1 MVQRRALLT
10 CALAPLGL
18 AHLGLAHAQAYPS
31 KGVVKLLVGFPAGQS
46 TDLVARL
53 VADELQKSMNQSF
66 IVDNRPGAGATVAV
80 AATAKAAP
88 DGYTLL
94 VSSSGPLSV
103 APSLYSKLPYDT
115 LRDLV
120 PVSFIVKATQLILTH
135 NQSPSRTLPE
145 LLERAKQPGS
155 SITYASSGNGTANHL
170 TMEMLRGA
178 ARVPMIHVP
187 YRGSTP
193 AMADLL
199 GGSVDVMAETAT
211 VALPQ
216 VKSGR
221 LRVLATTSLTR
232 LPELP
237 DVPTVAELGFPGFEG
252 GTWIAMMAP
261 RGTPQPVV
269 SQLHT
274 AMTAILTE
282 PRVKNALLAMGAV
295 PLTAPLLEVEAYIKT
310 ETIKWAK
317 VVKES
322 GITMD

>member
-1 MVQRRALLT
+1 MIHRRALLT
-10 CALAPLGL
+10 CALAPL
-18 AHLGLAHAQAYPS
+18 ALGSAGVATAQAYPS
-31 KGVVKLLVGFPAGQS
+31 KGVIKLLVGFPAGQS

-53 VADELQKSMNQSF
+53 IADELQKSTNQSF
-66 IVDNRPGAGATVAV
+66 IVDNRPGAGATVAAGAV
-80 AATAKAAP
+80 AKAVP

-145 LLERAKQPGS
+145 LLERARQPNS
-155 SITYASSGNGTANHL
+155 AITYASSGNGTANHL
-170 TMEMLRGA
+170 TMEMLRIA
-178 ARVPMIHVP
+178 AKVPMTHVP

-211 VALPQ
+211 VAVPQ

-237 DVPTVAELGFPGFEG
+237 DVPTVAELGYPGFEG

-261 RGTPQPVV
+261 RGTPQPIVA
-269 SQLHT
+269 QLHA
-274 AMTAILTE
+274 AMTSLLNE

-295 PLTAPLLEVEAYIKT
+295 PLTAPLPEVEAYIKS
-310 ETIKWAK
+310 ETVKWAK
-317 VVKES
+317 VVRES